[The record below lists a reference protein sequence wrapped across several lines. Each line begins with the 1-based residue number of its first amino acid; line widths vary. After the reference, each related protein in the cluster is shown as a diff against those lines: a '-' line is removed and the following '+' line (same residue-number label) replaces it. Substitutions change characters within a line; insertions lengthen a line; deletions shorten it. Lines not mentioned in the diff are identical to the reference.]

1 MAPTTAPITATATA
15 TLATTAAAS
24 TTLICLA
31 APEHLYGA
39 LRSDAALELIAS
51 WHPVYICC
59 ALLPSGSIVDCFT
72 LDVVDPDDEQR
83 HALVVPAG
91 GVP

>member
-1 MAPTTAPITATATA
+1 
-15 TLATTAAAS
+15 
-24 TTLICLA
+24 
-31 APEHLYGA
+31 
-39 LRSDAALELIAS
+39 LIAS

-72 LDVVDPDDEQR
+72 LDVVDPDEEQR